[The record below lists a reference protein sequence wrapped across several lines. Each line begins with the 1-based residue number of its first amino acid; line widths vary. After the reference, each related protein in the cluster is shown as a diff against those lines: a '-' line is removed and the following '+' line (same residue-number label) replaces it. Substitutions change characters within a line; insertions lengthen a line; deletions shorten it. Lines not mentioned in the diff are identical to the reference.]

1 MRKKKQQ
8 NNHKNDETTSVR
20 LREIVEVM
28 RRHSIIHGVSPEKLR
43 LILEDLG
50 PTYVKIGQIMSMRS
64 DMLPQ
69 KYCDE
74 LMKLRADVKPIEFTE
89 VVRLIEEE
97 YGMPI
102 KEVFPEIEEKPLG
115 SASIAQ
121 VHIVTLKDGKKAVA
135 KVQRPHIKEIMA
147 QDIALMR
154 KAAKLFNIIELSGD
168 VIDFNSVIE
177 EMWVVSKQ
185 EMDFLLEAKNC
196 RELAQL
202 NAEIEYV
209 AFPEIV
215 DHLTTSKIL
224 VMEYVDGIQVDKVK
238 ELTSLGYNM
247 NEIGEKLAENY
258 IKQVL
263 DDGFFHADPH
273 PGNVWIRDGKIIW
286 LDLGMVGRLSSRDR
300 VLFKNA
306 VLAIV
311 NNDIFEVKNVL
322 LSLGTV
328 KGRVNHALLYDNI
341 DELIAKYATLDLG
354 MMDLGQLLEEML
366 EVCNRHNIRMPAR
379 ITMLARGVVTIEG
392 VLSAC
397 CPEVNFIQLAKSHL
411 TENYM
416 DKLDLALE
424 LKKSGK
430 NMFTMVKKGIDVPG
444 QLYDLLKMATKGQ
457 LKMNLD
463 VTGAEEPIRQIDHM
477 VDKGIIAII
486 ASSLLIGSSLISTTN
501 MRPIVLGIPLF
512 GILGFLGSSILSCWL
527 LFGILRRWHKGS
539 K

>member
-1 MRKKKQQ
+1 MSKKKQQ
-8 NNHKNDETTSVR
+8 NNHKTEETTSVR

-28 RRHSIIHGVSPEKLR
+28 RRHSIIHGVTPEKLR

-69 KYCDE
+69 KYCNE
-74 LMKLRADVKPIEFTE
+74 LMKLRADVKPIEFSE
-89 VVRLIEEE
+89 VVQLIEEE

-115 SASIAQ
+115 SASMAQ
-121 VHIVTLKDGKKAVA
+121 VHIVRLKDGRKAVV

-154 KAAKLFNIIELSGD
+154 KAAKLFEIIELSGD

-202 NAEIEYV
+202 NADIAYI
-209 AFPEIV
+209 AFPEII
-215 DHLTTSKIL
+215 DSLTTSKIL
-224 VMEYVDGIQVDKVK
+224 VMEYVDGIQIDHVQ
-238 ELTSLGYNM
+238 ELTTLGYDM

-273 PGNVWIRDGKIIW
+273 PGNVWIRDGKIVW
-286 LDLGMVGRLSSRDR
+286 LDLGMVGRLSNRDR
-300 VLFKNA
+300 LLFKNA

-328 KGRVNHALLYDNI
+328 KGKVNHSLLYD
-341 DELIAKYATLDLG
+341 DVEELVTKYANLELG
-354 MMDLGQLLEEML
+354 NIDLGQLFEEL
-366 EVCNRHNIRMPAR
+366 IDLCNRHSIRTPAR

-397 CPEVNFIQLAKSHL
+397 CPDVNFMQLAKSHL
-411 TENYM
+411 TEYYM
-416 DKLDLALE
+416 EDFDLAAE

-430 NMFTMVKKGIDVPG
+430 NLYTMTKKAIDVPG
-444 QLYDLLKMATKGQ
+444 QLSDLLKMATKGQ
-457 LKMNLD
+457 MKMNLD
-463 VTGAEEPIRQIDHM
+463 VTGAEEPIKQIDHM
-477 VDKGIIAII
+477 LDKLIICLI

-501 MRPIVLGIPLF
+501 MRPQVLDIPLF
-512 GILGFLGSSILSCWL
+512 GILGFCGSAILGCWL
-527 LFGILRRWHKGS
+527 LFGILRRWRKGS
-539 K
+539 

>member
-8 NNHKNDETTSVR
+8 NNQKQDETTSVR

-74 LMKLRADVKPIEFTE
+74 LMKLRADVKPIEFAE
-89 VVRLIEEE
+89 VVSLIEKE
-97 YGMPI
+97 YGTPI

-115 SASIAQ
+115 SASMAQ
-121 VHIVTLKDGKKAVA
+121 VHIVTLKDGRKAVA
-135 KVQRPHIKEIMA
+135 KVQRPHIEDIMA

-154 KAAKLFNIIELSGD
+154 KAAKLFKIIELSGD

-202 NAEIEYV
+202 NADVEYV
-209 AFPEIV
+209 AFPEVI
-215 DHLTTSKIL
+215 DSLTTSKIL
-224 VMEYVDGIQVDKVK
+224 VMEYVDGIQVDKVA
-238 ELTSLGYNM
+238 ELTALGYDM
-247 NEIGEKLAENY
+247 NEIGEKLADNY

-273 PGNVWIRDGKIIW
+273 PGNIWVRDGKIVW
-286 LDLGMVGRLSSRDR
+286 LDLGMVGRLSNRDR

-306 VLAIV
+306 VMAIV

-328 KGRVNHALLYDNI
+328 KGRVNHALLYDDI
-341 DELIAKYATLDLG
+341 DELIAKYANLDLG
-354 MMDLGQLLEEML
+354 TMDLGQLFEEML
-366 EVCNRHNIRMPAR
+366 DLCNRHNISTPAR

-397 CPEVNFIQLAKSHL
+397 CPDVNFVQLAKSHL
-411 TENYM
+411 KETYM
-416 DKLDLALE
+416 DKLDLAAE

-430 NMFTMVKKGIDVPG
+430 NLYTMTKKAIDVPG
-444 QLYDLLKMATKGQ
+444 QLSDLLKMATKGQ
-457 LKMNLD
+457 MKMNLD
-463 VTGAEEPIRQIDHM
+463 VTGAEEPIKQIDHM
-477 VDKGIIAII
+477 VDKFIICII

-501 MRPIVLGIPLF
+501 MRPQVLGIPLF
-512 GILGFLGSSILSCWL
+512 GVLGFFGSAILGCWL
-527 LFGILRRWHKGS
+527 LFGILRRWRKG

>member
-8 NNHKNDETTSVR
+8 NNHNHDETTSVR

-28 RRHSIIHGVSPEKLR
+28 RRHSIIHGVTPEKLR

-64 DMLPQ
+64 DVLPQ

-74 LMKLRADVKPIEFTE
+74 LMKLRADVKPIEFSE
-89 VVRLIEEE
+89 VLKLIEEE
-97 YGMPI
+97 YNMPI

-115 SASIAQ
+115 SASMAQ
-121 VHIVTLKDGKKAVA
+121 VHIVKLKDGRKAVA

-154 KAAKLFNIIELSGD
+154 KAAKLFEIIDLSGD

-177 EMWVVSKQ
+177 EMWIVSKQ

-202 NAEIEYV
+202 NADITYV
-209 AFPEIV
+209 AFPEII
-215 DHLTTSKIL
+215 DSLTTPKIL
-224 VMEYVDGIQVDKVK
+224 VMEYVDGIQIDHVQ
-238 ELTSLGYNM
+238 ELTDLGYDM
-247 NEIGEKLAENY
+247 NEIGEKLAENF

-273 PGNVWIRDGKIIW
+273 PGNVWIRDGKIVW
-286 LDLGMVGRLSSRDR
+286 LDLGMVGRLSNHDR
-300 VLFKNA
+300 LLFKNA
-306 VLAIV
+306 VIAIV

-328 KGRVNHALLYDNI
+328 KGKINHALLYD
-341 DELIAKYATLDLG
+341 DVEELITKYANLEFG
-354 MMDLGQLLEEML
+354 NIDLGQLFEEL
-366 EVCNRHNIRMPAR
+366 LDLCNRHNIRTPAR

-397 CPEVNFIQLAKSHL
+397 CPDVNFMQLAKSHL
-411 TENYM
+411 TEQYM
-416 DKLDLALE
+416 DDFDLASE

-430 NMFTMVKKGIDVPG
+430 NLYTMTKKAIDVPS
-444 QLYDLLKMATKGQ
+444 QLSDLLKMATKGQ
-457 LKMNLD
+457 MKMNLD
-463 VTGAEEPIRQIDHM
+463 VTGAEEPIKQIDHM
-477 VDKGIIAII
+477 LDKLIVCII

-501 MRPIVLGIPLF
+501 MRPQILDIPLF
-512 GILGFLGSSILSCWL
+512 GILGFFGSAVLGCWL
-527 LFGILRRWHKGS
+527 LFGILRRWRKGS
-539 K
+539 

>member
-1 MRKKKQQ
+1 MMRKKQQ
-8 NNHKNDETTSVR
+8 PNNHKHDETTSVR

-28 RRHSIIHGVSPEKLR
+28 RHHSIIHGVTPEKLR

-89 VVRLIEEE
+89 ITRLVEDE
-97 YGMPI
+97 YGVPI
-102 KEVFPEIEEKPLG
+102 REVFPVIEEKPLG
-115 SASIAQ
+115 SASMAQ
-121 VHIVTLKDGKKAVA
+121 VHIVTLKDGRRAVA
-135 KVQRPHIKEIMA
+135 KIQRPHIKEIMA

-154 KAAKLFNIIELSGD
+154 KAAKLFKIIELTGD

-202 NAEIEYV
+202 NAEVEYI
-209 AFPEIV
+209 AFPEVI
-215 DHLTTSKIL
+215 DNLTTSKIL
-224 VMEYVDGIQVDKVK
+224 VMEYVEGVQIDKITVL
-238 ELTSLGYNM
+238 EELGYNM
-247 NEIGEKLAENY
+247 NEIGEKLAANY

-263 DDGFFHADPH
+263 EDGFFHADPH
-273 PGNVWIRDGKIIW
+273 PGNIWVRDGKIVW
-286 LDLGMVGRLSSRDR
+286 LDLGMVGRLSNRDR
-300 VLFKNA
+300 QLFKNA
-306 VLAIV
+306 VMAIV
-311 NNDIFEVKNVL
+311 NNDVFEVKNVL

-328 KGRVNHALLYDNI
+328 KGRVNHALLYDDV
-341 DELIAKYATLDLG
+341 DELIAKYSNQDFGT
-354 MMDLGQLLEEML
+354 MDLGQMFEELL
-366 EVCNRHNIRMPAR
+366 EVCNRHDIRTPAR
-379 ITMLARGVVTIEG
+379 IAMLARGVVTLEG

-397 CPEVNFIQLAKSHL
+397 CPDVNFIQIAKASL
-411 TENYM
+411 SENI
-416 DKLDLALE
+416 LDE
-424 LKKSGK
+424 LNFAEEIKKSGQS
-430 NMFTMVKKGIDVPG
+430 MFTLAQKAVDIPR
-444 QLYDLLKMATKGQ
+444 QLSDLLKMAIKGQ
-457 LKMNLD
+457 AKVNLD

-501 MRPIVLGIPLF
+501 MKPIVLGIPLF
-512 GILGFLGSSILSCWL
+512 GILGFISSTILSGWL
-527 LFGILRRWHKGS
+527 LFGIIRRGRKS

>member
-8 NNHKNDETTSVR
+8 NNHKHDETTSVR

-121 VHIVTLKDGKKAVA
+121 VHIVTLKDGRKAVA

-154 KAAKLFNIIELSGD
+154 KAAKLFQIIELSGD

-209 AFPEIV
+209 AFPEII
-215 DHLTTSKIL
+215 DNLTTSKIL
-224 VMEYVDGIQVDKVK
+224 VMEYVDGIQVDKVD
-238 ELTSLGYNM
+238 ELTSMGYDM

-273 PGNVWIRDGKIIW
+273 PGNVWVRDGKIVW

-300 VLFKNA
+300 ILFKNA

-328 KGRVNHALLYDNI
+328 KGRVNHSLLYDDI
-341 DELIAKYATLDLG
+341 DELIAKFANLDLG
-354 MMDLGQLLEEML
+354 MMDLGQLFEEIL

-397 CPEVNFIQLAKSHL
+397 CPDVSFVQLAKSHL

-416 DKLDLALE
+416 DKLDLAAE

-430 NMFTMVKKGIDVPG
+430 NMFAMVKKGIDVPG
-444 QLYDLLKMATKGQ
+444 QLSDLLKMATKGQ
-457 LKMNLD
+457 MKMNLD
-463 VTGAEEPIRQIDHM
+463 VTGADEPIKQINHM

-501 MRPIVLGIPLF
+501 MKPIVLGIPLF
-512 GILGFLGSSILSCWL
+512 GILGFFGSTILSCWL
-527 LFGILRRWHKGS
+527 LFGIMKRWRKGG
-539 K
+539 